1 MKLYHCGHA
10 IVGLGMIVAQNI
22 FSMMQPLDA
31 TGFLKYRIDNENYK
45 KGNS

>member
-10 IVGLGMIVAQNI
+10 IVVSMIVAQNI

-31 TGFLKYRIDNENYK
+31 AGFLKYIIDYESYK

>member
-1 MKLYHCGHA
+1 MFYVLGT
-10 IVGLGMIVAQNI
+10 IVGPNI

-31 TGFLKYRIDNENYK
+31 TGFLKYRIDYENYK

>member
-1 MKLYHCGHA
+1 MILYHCGHA
-10 IVGLGMIVAQNI
+10 IVVAMIVAQNI

-31 TGFLKYRIDNENYK
+31 AGFLKYIIDYESYK

>member
-10 IVGLGMIVAQNI
+10 IVGLGTIVAPNI

-31 TGFLKYRIDNENYK
+31 TGFLKYRIDYENYK